1 MEKFEK
7 LFDEYMARVCDE
19 NPDPSH
25 DILHVRR
32 VVKLAKQLAQKENAN
47 LDVVI
52 PAAYLHDCVYICKSD
67 SRRSQASTLSA
78 EKAISL
84 LESWNYDNQYFEQI
98 FHAVQGHSFSANIKV
113 ESLEAKIVQ
122 DADRLDA
129 LGAIGIARCFIFG
142 GIAKR
147 SIYHNEDPFCNQ
159 RTPDDSNNNLDHF
172 FTKLLKLHDK
182 LNTDSAKEEG
192 KRRLATMESYLA
204 SLKAEILS

>member
-1 MEKFEK
+1 METFEK
-7 LFDEYMARVCDE
+7 LFDDYMIGVCDE

-32 VVKLAKQLAQKENAN
+32 VVKLAKDLAKKENAN
-47 LDVVI
+47 LNIVI

-67 SRRSQASTLSA
+67 SRRFQASTLSA

-84 LESWNYDNQYFEQI
+84 LESWGYDNQYFDQI
-98 FHAVQGHSFSANIKV
+98 FHAIQGHSFSANIKV
-113 ESLEAKIVQ
+113 DSLEAKIVQ

-147 SIYHNEDPFCNQ
+147 SIYHDEDPFCIQ
-159 RTPDDSNNNLDHF
+159 RTPDDSTNNLDHF
-172 FTKLLKLHDK
+172 FIKLLRLHEK
-182 LNTDSAKEEG
+182 LNTESAKEEG
-192 KRRLATMESYLA
+192 KRRLVTMESFLA
-204 SLKAEILS
+204 SLKAELLP

>member
-1 MEKFEK
+1 MEK
-7 LFDEYMARVCDE
+7 LFDDYMVQVCNE

-32 VVKLAKQLAQKENAN
+32 VVKLAKELAKKENAN
-47 LDVVI
+47 LEVVT

-67 SRRSQASTLSA
+67 ARRSQASTLSA
-78 EKAISL
+78 EKAIEL
-84 LESWNYDNQYFEQI
+84 LKGWNCDSQYFDQI
-98 FHAVQGHSFSANIKV
+98 FHAIRGHSFSADIKV

-147 SIYHNEDPFCNQ
+147 SIYHDEDPFCEK
-159 RTPDDSNNNLDHF
+159 RMPDDSTNNLDHF

-182 LNTDSAKEEG
+182 LNTESAKEEG
-192 KRRLATMESYLA
+192 RRRLATMESYLA
-204 SLKAEILS
+204 SLKGEILR